1 MKKIFLLFLLLQGGC
16 FKKET
21 VMDQVIDD
29 LNRGSYDVSCV
40 YESSD
45 LVNVCD
51 QQFYEDDHEGVSD
64 EAIYDI
70 VMSYRQEARQ
80 MITSADYEQ
89 IDQVSVND
97 DIIMTIHYDN
107 EDEESFDLYYYKENI
122 LRILI
127 DHEFEVYYRFD
138 ASLLERLEMII
149 KIFENEL
156 RKAG

>member
-1 MKKIFLLFLLLQGGC
+1 M
-16 FKKET
+16 
-21 VMDQVIDD
+21 
-29 LNRGSYDVSCV
+29 
-40 YESSD
+40 
-45 LVNVCD
+45 
-51 QQFYEDDHEGVSD
+51 SD